1 MNQTPVK
8 KILKLLVGFSMSA
21 WINAIINFILMP
33 VITRVIEPS
42 DLGKIDLF
50 VTFCTMLVYAST
62 LGMHQAY
69 MRFFADNL
77 EGITKDNLFAF
88 AVKCSTCGAGIAAI
102 ICLIFNKNFTESIMG
117 EQSNHIWVLMAL
129 YIFITGFI
137 AISKTRPRMYGNVMS
152 YTVLVVLES
161 LSIKLCYL
169 SLLVTKDVY
178 YSLWVLIFMVGV
190 LMSICLILN
199 RKQIFISISHIP
211 KETKNAIFIYA
222 LPTIPVMF
230 VANVNTS
237 LPKIFLNAYF
247 DAGFVGVYTGCLTLV
262 SIITLIQAGINVFWG
277 PFVFEN
283 YKSQQRLIQS
293 MHLVITF
300 AIVFCGLG
308 LLATQDIIYC
318 LLGNKYRMSQ
328 AFYGFLLCS
337 PIYYTIGETV
347 GIGINIKKKT
357 YWNIVTTSVALI
369 SNLVFCYFWVPRFG
383 NLGASFAVAIS
394 SIVML
399 FVKSFIGERYYK
411 VVENPI
417 KTCLTI
423 TLFFTGAL
431 FSYFFNS
438 QILIRC
444 ILIVILML
452 ALVVLYLK
460 DIKQFICQ
468 WNIR

>member
-190 LMSICLILN
+190 
-199 RKQIFISISHIP
+199 
-211 KETKNAIFIYA
+211 
-222 LPTIPVMF
+222 
-230 VANVNTS
+230 
-237 LPKIFLNAYF
+237 
-247 DAGFVGVYTGCLTLV
+247 
-262 SIITLIQAGINVFWG
+262 
-277 PFVFEN
+277 
-283 YKSQQRLIQS
+283 
-293 MHLVITF
+293 
-300 AIVFCGLG
+300 
-308 LLATQDIIYC
+308 
-318 LLGNKYRMSQ
+318 
-328 AFYGFLLCS
+328 
-337 PIYYTIGETV
+337 PIY
-347 GIGINIKKKT
+347 
-357 YWNIVTTSVALI
+357 
-369 SNLVFCYFWVPRFG
+369 FH
-383 NLGASFAVAIS
+383 
-394 SIVML
+394 L
-399 FVKSFIGERYYK
+399 F
-411 VVENPI
+411 
-417 KTCLTI
+417 
-423 TLFFTGAL
+423 
-431 FSYFFNS
+431 
-438 QILIRC
+438 
-444 ILIVILML
+444 
-452 ALVVLYLK
+452 
-460 DIKQFICQ
+460 
-468 WNIR
+468 